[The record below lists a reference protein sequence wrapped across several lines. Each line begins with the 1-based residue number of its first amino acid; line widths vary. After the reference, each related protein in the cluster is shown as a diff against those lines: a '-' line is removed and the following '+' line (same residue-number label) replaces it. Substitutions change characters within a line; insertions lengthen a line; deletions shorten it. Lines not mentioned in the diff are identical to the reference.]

1 MDQAKFEGEKLPWHL
16 KECCDDPNMDR
27 HMRVLA
33 PQLRQVFTPYT
44 AQSSADSSAITTQL
58 VWAERSA

>member
-1 MDQAKFEGEKLPWHL
+1 MDQAKFEGEKLSWHL

-33 PQLRQVFTPYT
+33 PQLHQVFKLYT
-44 AQSSADSSAITTQL
+44 VQPSADSSALTTQL
-58 VWAERSA
+58 V